1 MTVPDWQHWHV
12 AGRRV
17 ATTNVGAAE
26 HARKSEE
33 IEYSYRSKRLREWG
47 RLYPKYLQ
55 RCAH

>member
-1 MTVPDWQHWHV
+1 VPDWQHWHV